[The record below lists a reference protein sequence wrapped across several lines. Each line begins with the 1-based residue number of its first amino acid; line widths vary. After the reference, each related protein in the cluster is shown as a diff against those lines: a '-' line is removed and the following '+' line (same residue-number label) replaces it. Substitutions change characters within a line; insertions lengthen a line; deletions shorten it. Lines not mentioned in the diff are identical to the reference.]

1 MVATNFN
8 TLVFLRNNLLQNGV
22 YLFVCFN
29 LLFTSLTVI
38 VIFSPRFCCPWGY
51 NKLSFLT
58 LGLITFAYI
67 KIILISVVLD
77 FSLEML

>member
-1 MVATNFN
+1 MATNFN

-38 VIFSPRFCCPWGY
+38 VIFSPRFCYPWGY

-58 LGLITFAYI
+58 LWLITFAYI

-77 FSLEML
+77 CSIEML